1 MATWI
6 STKHPGV
13 RYREHADRKHGVRPD
28 RYFAIRYQ
36 SDGKRVEEGL
46 GWQSEGWS
54 EQKAVLELAKL
65 KEAAKTGEGA
75 TRLAEKRA
83 QADEQRQVK
92 ADADAETARADL
104 SLADL
109 WPKYLELATATKKP
123 QSIRREGELWRLWI
137 APVVG
142 SKPFKKISPLD
153 LERLKKRLADAGRSA
168 RTIQYALALV
178 RQMFNFA
185 RKCGLFTGDPPTR
198 QVSKTQVVNQRV
210 RFLSPEEAEKLLD
223 TLAEVSVDVRDQ
235 ALLSLFSGCRWGEV
249 AGLIWANVDFSAD
262 NLHLLDTKHG
272 QRSIPMTAK
281 VRDMLTRREREAG
294 AHTPDSLVFPTRTG
308 KPSVQ
313 VSDSFNRAVD
323 KLALNEGLTDR
334 RQKVCFHSLRHS
346 YASWLVMAG
355 TPLYTVA
362 RLLGHSTM
370 SMTERYSHLGPDHV
384 REAVANLEAFEK
396 GRNGKVVHLNRER

>member
-1 MATWI
+1 MGTWN

-13 RYREHADRKHGVRPD
+13 RYREHADRKRGLRRD

-36 SDGKRVEEGL
+36 RDGKRIEEGL
-46 GWQSEGWS
+46 GWESEGWS

-65 KEAAKTGEGA
+65 KEAAKTGQGA
-75 TRLAEKRA
+75 TRLVEKRA
-83 QADEQRQVK
+83 LADEKRHAQ
-92 ADADAETARADL
+92 ATAEAESARANL

-109 WPKYLELATATKKP
+109 WPDYLEVAKATKKP
-123 QSIRREGELWRLWI
+123 QSNRREGELWRLWI

-142 SKPFKKISPLD
+142 LKPIKQISPLD
-153 LERLKKRLADAGRSA
+153 LERMKKRLADAGRSP
-168 RTIQYALALV
+168 RSIQYALALV

-185 RKCGLFTGDPPTR
+185 RKAGLFAGDPPTR
-198 QVSKTQVVNQRV
+198 QVSKPKVVNQRV

-223 TLAEVSVDVRDQ
+223 TLAEVSIDVRDQ

-249 AGLIWANVDFSAD
+249 AGLTWANVDFDSN

-272 QRSIPMTAK
+272 QRSVPMTTK
-281 VRDMLTRREREAG
+281 VRDMLGRRKSMVSDFLSD
-294 AHTPDSLVFPTRTG
+294 TLVFPTRTG
-308 KPSVQ
+308 RPSAQ
-313 VSDSFNRAVD
+313 VSQSFHRAVD
-323 KLALNEGLTDR
+323 KLTLNEGLTDR
-334 RQKVCFHSLRHS
+334 RQKVCFHTLRHS

-396 GRNGKVVHLNRER
+396 GRNGKVVSLPR